1 MAFAGATACSTS
13 DVAAAVKGFH
23 VLSWAGRLFDDSSD
37 ASKVVSG
44 QLYLANALWTYCISW
59 SMRTLYVSY
68 RLISISSS
76 QFNYYVVVS

>member
-1 MAFAGATACSTS
+1 MFNLQMSPPRWAKDFMS
-13 DVAAAVKGFH
+13 F
-23 VLSWAGRLFDDSSD
+23 SWAGKLFDDSSD

-44 QLYLANALWTYCISW
+44 QLFYLANAALWTYCISW

-68 RLISISSS
+68 RVISISSS

>member
-1 MAFAGATACSTS
+1 MRSESTAPASGADPHGSH
-13 DVAAAVKGFH
+13 AA
-23 VLSWAGRLFDDSSD
+23 SSD

-44 QLYLANALWTYCISW
+44 QLFYLANGALWTYCISW

-68 RLISISSS
+68 RVISISSS